1 MSNIYCDTLLF
12 CEKHHVQLSAS
23 KTKLLA
29 FDKHQTKYVK
39 YSKLISP
46 LHINQIPIPF
56 ASTAEHVGVLRSVDG
71 NLPHIHQRMVN
82 HRRSLAQ
89 ILSMGMAKRHRAN
102 PLATLRAETIFSTP
116 VLYSG
121 MASLLMSKS
130 EVDILSRHVKVTT
143 ENLLKLHPKTP
154 EPVVF
159 FLAGKLPGEALLHL
173 KQLTL
178 FGMICQLRGN
188 ILNNLAVKLL
198 TNEKQT
204 SKNWFAEIR
213 SHCFTYNLPHPLLL
227 LRDPPSKE
235 RYKKLLRTN
244 ITDFWQSKLREQ
256 CVTLESKSLKYFK
269 PKFMSL
275 SKPHPMYTYALTTY
289 QSNKCIPVA
298 RLLSGRFRLGSLL
311 RHFYPDRVSGIC
323 ELCNLELEDTP
334 HLIIPKCPKLADRA
348 QLLMKY
354 AQDLLSTCAV
364 AASLFDTIIH
374 GKDEDLKVQFLL
386 DPSVIPQIISAAQND
401 KYLMER
407 LFKVT
412 TTWVY
417 SLVRT
422 RRKILNA

>member
-1 MSNIYCDTLLF
+1 
-12 CEKHHVQLSAS
+12 
-23 KTKLLA
+23 
-29 FDKHQTKYVK
+29 
-39 YSKLISP
+39 
-46 LHINQIPIPF
+46 
-56 ASTAEHVGVLRSVDG
+56 
-71 NLPHIHQRMVN
+71 
-82 HRRSLAQ
+82 
-89 ILSMGMAKRHRAN
+89 MGMAKRHRAN
-102 PLATLRAETIFSTP
+102 PLASLRAETIFSTP

-121 MASLLMSKS
+121 MASLLLTKS
-130 EVDILSRHVKVTT
+130 EIDILSRHVKVTT

-235 RYKKLLRTN
+235 HYKKLLRTN

-256 CVTLESKSLKYFK
+256 CVALESKSLKYFK

-334 HLIIPKCPKLADRA
+334 HLIIPKCPKLANRA

-354 AQDLLSTCAV
+354 AQDLLSTCA
-364 AASLFDTIIH
+364 
-374 GKDEDLKVQFLL
+374 
-386 DPSVIPQIISAAQND
+386 AQLPRL
-401 KYLMER
+401 YLT
-407 LFKVT
+407 L
-412 TTWVY
+412 
-417 SLVRT
+417 S
-422 RRKILNA
+422 